1 MAVAADKLSR
11 KMTFED
17 YLYLPPDGRKYEYVD
32 GEAKEVPT
40 KFEHD
45 VIGAIIIGLLTPF
58 AKGRGFLTVSQAGFR
73 MTGGNLRIPDAG
85 FTLKGRLPGGKPI
98 RDFPDF
104 APDLCVEIV
113 SPSED
118 RKDMARKI
126 EEYFDG
132 GAQLV
137 WHVFPEVQK
146 VVVYTSPSVA
156 KEYAADDELN
166 GGDLLPGFT
175 CLVSDLFAF

>member
-11 KMTFED
+11 KMSFED
-17 YLYLPPDGRKYEYVD
+17 YLHLPADGHKYEYVD
-32 GEAKEVPT
+32 GEAKEVPA

-45 VIGAIIIGLLTPF
+45 VIGAIIIGLLTPH
-58 AKGRGFLTVSQAGFR
+58 AKGRGYLTLSQAGFR
-73 MTGGNLRIPDAG
+73 MAGGNLRIPDAG
-85 FTLKGRLPGGKPI
+85 FTRKQRLPGGKPI
-98 RDFPDF
+98 RELPDF

-118 RKDMARKI
+118 RQDMARKI
-126 EEYFDG
+126 AECFDG

-137 WHVFPEVQK
+137 WHVFPEAQNVI
-146 VVVYTSPSVA
+146 VYTSPLDA
-156 KEYAADDELN
+156 KEYAAEDELS

-175 CLVSDLFAF
+175 CRVGDLFAF

>member
-1 MAVAADKLSR
+1 MAVAADKLSW

-17 YLYLPPDGRKYEYVD
+17 YLRLPRDGRKYEYVD

-40 KFEHD
+40 NYEHD
-45 VIGAIIIGLLTPF
+45 VIGAIIIGLLTPH
-58 AKGRGFLTVSQAGFR
+58 AKGRGYLTLSQAGFR

-85 FTLKGRLPGGKPI
+85 FTRKERLPGGKPVQY
-98 RDFPDF
+98 FPDF
-104 APDLCVEIV
+104 APDLCIEVV

-118 RKDMARKI
+118 RQDMTRKI
-126 EEYFDG
+126 EEYFNG

-137 WHVFPEVQK
+137 WHVFPAAQK
-146 VVVYTSPSVA
+146 VVVYTSPTDA
-156 KEYAADDELN
+156 KEYAAEDELS

-175 CLVSDLFAF
+175 CRVADLFAF